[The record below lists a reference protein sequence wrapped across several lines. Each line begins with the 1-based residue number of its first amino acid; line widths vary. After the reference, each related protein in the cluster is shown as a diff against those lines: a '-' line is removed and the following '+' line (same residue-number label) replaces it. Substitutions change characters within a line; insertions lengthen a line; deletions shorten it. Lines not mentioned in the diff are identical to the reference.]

1 MNDYN
6 RGNSGFGST
15 VGADIQARQEYN
27 RGQQER
33 QRRLDQERQQR
44 EYQQRLQRESQERQ
58 YRQLNENRQQTGQGS
73 VQGQSAG
80 TYSATGDATESD
92 GSGYTVF
99 CVLAFIGAA
108 IYGLTFIDTV
118 LSGEALKTL
127 KQSIGPDGVI
137 SKNVFFWSY
146 VATVTVIGIL
156 IRKILR
162 WVIGLGV
169 LSGIGWGIYLLLVA
183 N

>member
-15 VGADIQARQEYN
+15 VGADFRAQQEYN

-44 EYQQRLQRESQERQ
+44 DYQQRLQRESQERQ
-58 YRQLNENRQQTGQGS
+58 YRQLNENNQQPAQGS
-73 VQGQSAG
+73 VQAQSAG
-80 TYSATGDATESD
+80 TYSATGDAIKSD
-92 GSGYTVF
+92 GVGYTIF
-99 CVLAFIGAA
+99 CVLAFIGTA

-118 LSGEALKTL
+118 LTAEDLKTL
-127 KQSIGPDGVI
+127 EQYIGADGVV
-137 SKNVFFWSY
+137 SGDVFAWSY
-146 VATVTVIGIL
+146 IATVTVIGIL

-162 WVIGLGV
+162 WVIGLGI
-169 LSGIGWGIYLLLVA
+169 LLGIVWGIYLVA
-183 N
+183 TT

>member
-15 VGADIQARQEYN
+15 VGADIRAQQEYN

-58 YRQLNENRQQTGQGS
+58 HRQLNENQQPGQGS
-73 VQGQSAG
+73 VQGEYAG
-80 TYSATGDATESD
+80 TYSAADDAVESD

-108 IYGLTFIDTV
+108 IYGITFIETV
-118 LSGEALKTL
+118 LPAEALKTL
-127 KQSIGPDGVI
+127 KQFIGPDGVI
-137 SKNVFFWSY
+137 SGEVFFWSY
-146 VATVTVIGIL
+146 VATVAVIGIL

-162 WVIGLGV
+162 WLIGLGL
-169 LSGIGWGIYLLLVA
+169 LSGIAWGIYLLVT